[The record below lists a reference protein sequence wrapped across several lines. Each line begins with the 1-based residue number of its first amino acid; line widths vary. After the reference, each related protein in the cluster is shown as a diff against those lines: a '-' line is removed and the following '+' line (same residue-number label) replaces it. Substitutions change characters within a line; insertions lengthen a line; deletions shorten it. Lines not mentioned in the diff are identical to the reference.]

1 MQENQDK
8 IEKVAKNFSEIM
20 ETLGMDLTD
29 DSLKDTPLRVAKM
42 YVNEIFSSLTQD
54 PPKLT
59 KFENTDDIDQIVIVK
74 NIVLNSMCEHHF
86 MPILGKVHIGYIPQ
100 GKILGLSKFN
110 RVTQFAGAKPQV
122 QERIVQDI
130 FNMLSPVIGEDII
143 IVAEAEHLCSKV
155 RGPKDPCSSTTTSLA
170 NGRFRSDKSI
180 KDEFYN
186 LLKIV

>member
-1 MQENQDK
+1 MQDNQEK
-8 IEKVAKNFSEIM
+8 IEKIAKNFGEIM
-20 ETLGMDLTD
+20 ETLGLDLTD
-29 DSLKDTPLRVAKM
+29 ESLKDTPQRVAKM
-42 YVNEIFSSLTQD
+42 YVNEIFSSLHQSQ
-54 PPKLT
+54 PKLT

-86 MPILGKVHIGYIPQ
+86 MPILGKVHIGYIPN

-130 FNMLSPVIGEDII
+130 FKMLSPVIGEDII

-155 RGPKDPCSSTTTSLA
+155 RGPKDACSSTTTSLA
-170 NGRFRSDKSI
+170 NGRFRTDKSI

-186 LLKIV
+186 LLKRV